1 MARAGQP
8 SAPPSFGAYVAA
20 AHAAGRLV
28 VQPRMGLSDPVE
40 MRAGLMATKSA
51 AATTA
56 GTITVDSYTRLG
68 QHEAA
73 RKALEN
79 GALLNGYPIV
89 LRGPATTESVLQGV
103 MDPDFPVQVR
113 HGAPDPRAI
122 VSALIAAGL
131 DATEGGPVSYC
142 LPYSRTPLD
151 ASITAWSAA
160 CRELAALAETGRRPH
175 LETFGGCMLG
185 QLCPPS
191 MLVALSVLEACFFR
205 HHGVTDV
212 SLSYAQQTSPDQD
225 FEAVNALA
233 RIAEERL
240 GDIDWHIVVY
250 AYMGVYPQTATGAR
264 LLLREAVRLAVRTG
278 SARLIVKTASEASRI
293 PTVAENVDTLEI
305 AAASAEDL
313 RRDAASHGTVVPAEG
328 TVERE
333 ARALV
338 DAVLELDP
346 DVGRALLTAFRC
358 GYLDIP
364 FCLHPDN
371 AGRTRA
377 AIDSDGRLQWTALGA
392 LPISD
397 ITDINGA
404 PPMQSTELMTAL
416 TYVRRRYDR
425 ESPRDPI
432 PPVLRRHHEIRL
444 HD

>member
-1 MARAGQP
+1 MARAGRP
-8 SAPPSFGAYVAA
+8 YAPPSFGAYVAD

-68 QHEAA
+68 QHEGA
-73 RKALEN
+73 RKALDN

-89 LRGPATTESVLQGV
+89 LRGPATTRSVLQGV
-103 MDPDFPVQVR
+103 IDPDFPVQVR

-122 VSALIAAGL
+122 VSALIGAGL

-151 ASITAWSAA
+151 ASIRAWSAA

-205 HHGVTDV
+205 HHGITDV

-225 FEAVNALA
+225 FEAVNALV

-264 LLLREAVRLAVRTG
+264 LLLREAVRLAVQTG

-293 PTVAENVDTLEI
+293 PTVAENVDALEI
-305 AAASAEDL
+305 AAAFAEDL
-313 RRDAASHGTVVPAEG
+313 RRDAASHDAAVPAVPAEG

-338 DAVLELDP
+338 DAVLELEP

-404 PPMQSTELMTAL
+404 RPMRSTDLMTAL
-416 TYVRRRYDR
+416 NYVRRRYDR
-425 ESPRDPI
+425 ESPRDSAPRFSAVI
-432 PPVLRRHHEIRL
+432 TK
-444 HD
+444 

>member
-1 MARAGQP
+1 MTRAGP
-8 SAPPSFGAYVAA
+8 SAAPPSFGAYVAA

-40 MRAGLMATKSA
+40 MRAGLMATKA
-51 AATTA
+51 AAGTTA

-89 LRGPATTESVLQGV
+89 LRGPVTTESVLRGV

-205 HHGVTDV
+205 QHGITDV
-212 SLSYAQQTSPDQD
+212 SLSYSQQTNPDQD
-225 FEAVNALA
+225 LEAVNALA

-250 AYMGVYPQTATGAR
+250 AYMGVHPQTATGAR

-293 PTVAENVDTLEI
+293 PTVAENIDALEI
-305 AAASAEDL
+305 AAAFAEDL
-313 RRDAASHGTVVPAEG
+313 RHDGASHGAVVPAEG

-338 DAVLELDP
+338 DAVLELEP

-371 AGRTRA
+371 ARRTHA

-392 LPISD
+392 LPIGD
-397 ITDINGA
+397 IADINGA
-404 PPMQSTELMTAL
+404 RPMRSSELMTAL

-425 ESPRDPI
+425 ESPRDPAPPI
-432 PPVLRRHHEIRL
+432 PAIITK
-444 HD
+444 

>member
-1 MARAGQP
+1 MDRAGRP
-8 SAPPSFGAYVAA
+8 SGPPSFGAYVAA

-28 VQPRMGLSDPVE
+28 VQPRMGVSDPGG

-68 QHEAA
+68 RHEAA
-73 RKALEN
+73 RRALEN
-79 GALLNGYPIV
+79 GSPLNGYPIV
-89 LRGPATTESVLQGV
+89 LRGPATTESVLRGV
-103 MDPDFPVQVR
+103 MDRDFPVQVR

-142 LPYSRTPLD
+142 LPYGRTPLD
-151 ASITAWSAA
+151 ASITAWAA
-160 CRELAALAETGRRPH
+160 SCRELAALAEAGRRPH

-205 HHGVTDV
+205 QHGVTDV

-225 FEAVNALA
+225 VEAVDALV

-240 GDIDWHIVVY
+240 GDIDWHVVVY
-250 AYMGVYPQTATGAR
+250 TYMGVHPRTATGAR

-278 SARLIVKTASEASRI
+278 SARLIVKTAAEASRI
-293 PTVAENVDTLEI
+293 PLVAENVDALEL
-305 AAASAEDL
+305 AAAFAEDL
-313 RRDAASHGTVVPAEG
+313 RQDAAGQGAVVPAEG

-346 DVGRALLTAFRC
+346 DVGRALLTAFRR

-377 AIDSDGRLQWTALGA
+377 AIDSDGRLRWTALGA
-392 LPISD
+392 LPIGD
-397 ITDINGA
+397 VTDISGA
-404 PPMQSTELMTAL
+404 RPLRSPELMTAL
-416 TYVRRRYDR
+416 TYVRRRYDSYPPGTR
-425 ESPRDPI
+425 VDPFSAAT
-432 PPVLRRHHEIRL
+432 HEL
-444 HD
+444 M